1 MTKKNKNKSAET
13 DKMRATA
20 TMNMLGSRWMKNA
33 KSFFIILCLLTII
46 TTQAIVPTKA
56 QNNADSLA
64 LLIYIEDAIGQKDSV
79 FVYIKQGATD
89 GFDPELG
96 EINLYGSP
104 MKDPEIRI
112 VQRTDTNAIMDTFG
126 LKGPY
131 WLTGMYGHDYDP
143 YGLNWSSF
151 GFLKPYKENVDLK
164 KNYIYNLNQIKF
176 AFQINATNYPVIINA
191 LKTDSILA
199 KKMPQCLTAT
209 KHNAIDGSLETMDGL
224 VSFTVQPNDCD
235 DYYFNDYHRS
245 IIVDFNIDN
254 SIIFLEWN
262 WLSTIKYN
270 IHKSLHPNPASDVVA
285 LEDCNFDDE
294 YVVFNNAGIVVKS
307 GIIDNTDCII
317 NIFDLQPS
325 TYYIKTSNNVYK
337 LVKESK

>member
-1 MTKKNKNKSAET
+1 MKKILIE
-13 DKMRATA
+13 
-20 TMNMLGSRWMKNA
+20 
-33 KSFFIILCLLTII
+33 FLCLLIMTQVSVAKLHADEQYPTIMFI
-46 TTQAIVPTKA
+46 A
-56 QNNADSLA
+56 
-64 LLIYIEDAIGQKDSV
+64 EDSV
-79 FVYIKQGATD
+79 GNKDTLKVIFHPESTD
-89 GFDPELG
+89 GLDAELG
-96 EINLYGSP
+96 EINLYGTP